1 MLSHMIF
8 FNNKKKK
15 NSSIFLTNTSF
26 ENEKKIRINL
36 LHSDKLS
43 RGIYAKDDYTISWE
57 YRRNLSVFPNIF
69 KQLATSYLI
78 RSLFWT
84 VYINSIQPVRSK
96 KKNYQE
102 PSCIFFLHIQY
113 FFTLEILVFCIY
125 SLHSFWNE
133 KKLLKMP
140 RSKNRDSIA

>member
-1 MLSHMIF
+1 MLGHMIF
-8 FNNKKKK
+8 FNSKKKK
-15 NSSIFLTNTSF
+15 NSSIFLTNISF

-43 RGIYAKDDYTISWE
+43 LGIYAKDDYTISWE

-69 KQLATSYLI
+69 KQLAASYLI

-102 PSCIFFLHIQY
+102 PSCIFFYTSNISSHSRYL
-113 FFTLEILVFCIY
+113 FFAFIVYIVSET
-125 SLHSFWNE
+125 
-133 KKLLKMP
+133 KK
-140 RSKNRDSIA
+140 NY